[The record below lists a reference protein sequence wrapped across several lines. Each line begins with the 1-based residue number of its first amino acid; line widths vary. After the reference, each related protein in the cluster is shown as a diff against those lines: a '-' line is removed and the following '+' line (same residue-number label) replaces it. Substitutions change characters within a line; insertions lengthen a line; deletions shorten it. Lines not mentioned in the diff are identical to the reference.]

1 MGRLEGK
8 VALISGSARGQGE
21 AIARAFVAEG
31 AKVVVSDILDDQGK
45 AVADSLGADAAWI
58 HLDVRKSADWKAGV
72 DFTVRTF
79 GKLNVLINNAG
90 VFPAASMLEMS
101 EEDYLE
107 VIHVNQLG
115 VWLGMRAAAGA
126 IHQAGGG
133 SIVNTASVAGM
144 AGIPKMSAYVS
155 SKHAVRGMSKTAA
168 AEFGPLGIRV
178 NSIYPGGVLS
188 EGISAG
194 IDPAV
199 IKALFGH
206 LAIPRPGGT
215 AEIAK
220 LMVFLASD
228 ESSYCTGSEILI
240 DGGAQAAASN
250 LPNGAD

>member
-1 MGRLEGK
+1 MGRLDGK

-31 AKVVVSDILDDQGK
+31 AKVVVSDILDDLGK
-45 AVADSLGADAAWI
+45 GVADSLGADAAWT
-58 HLDVRKSADWKAGV
+58 HLDVRKAADWKAAV
-72 DFTVRTF
+72 EFTLKTF

-90 VFPAASMLEMS
+90 VFPTGALLEMS
-101 EEDYLE
+101 EEDYME
-107 VIHVNQLG
+107 VVHVNQLG
-115 VWLGMRAAAGA
+115 VWLGMRAVANA
-126 IHQAGGG
+126 IHDAGGG
-133 SIVNTASVAGM
+133 SIVNTASVAGL

-155 SKHAVRGMSKTAA
+155 SKHAVKGMSKTAA
-168 AEFGPLGIRV
+168 AELGPLGIRV
-178 NSIYPGGVLS
+178 NSIYPGGILS
-188 EGISAG
+188 EGVAAG
-194 IDPAV
+194 VDPAV
-199 IKALFGH
+199 IKHLFGH

-215 AEIAK
+215 AEVAK